1 MIKTYFSIKNKSCFN
16 PLVGYVPIGM
26 WLPWKLGK
34 ASTSAAYLTPPASK
48 LKDCMTE
55 CLRDDSKG
63 PDCKSIGINSS
74 SSFCNLFNSSA
85 SSASSAVYDS
95 LYFNKP
101 AWYLGEFKFSDTL
114 SFTVEPHGICTQIT
128 IF

>member
-1 MIKTYFSIKNKSCFN
+1 MLAGC
-16 PLVGYVPIGM
+16 VWIGM

-34 ASTSAAYLTPPASK
+34 ASTSAAYSK
-48 LKDCMTE
+48 PNAPNLKDCMTE

-63 PDCKSIGINSS
+63 PNCKSIGINLSS
-74 SSFCNLFNSSA
+74 SSCDLFNSSA

-101 AWYLGEFKFSDTL
+101 AWYLGEFKFSESDDTHYLVVFEADNIYMQVSIL
-114 SFTVEPHGICTQIT
+114 S
-128 IF
+128 